1 MPGHSLTPVSCAS
14 RAVLSADDHIT
25 AVGAQRLLFARDF
38 GLVWLSQ
45 LVSQVGDGVSKL
57 ALLWFVY
64 SITGSPIKTTVIGL
78 LQTIPPI
85 VLGPVIGVLV
95 DRCPKK
101 FLLVFS
107 DIVRALLIGLIP
119 CLISVESFT
128 VEVLYLLVLLHAMAT
143 AIFGP
148 ALIAA
153 VPAIVA
159 KRQFTAANA
168 LLQSTTS
175 LGIVMGPALSGIGIA
190 LSSSQEVLCI
200 NAATYLLSA
209 TCLLPVR
216 MPRPSV
222 VSAERPPAAAL
233 QQDLMEA
240 VRFVL
245 RRQPALLWLIATA
258 ALYTFGTSALTTLF
272 PVFGRKLLNLGP
284 VEVGYLW
291 SALGGGLLAMS
302 ILLVWWTEWSLPRR
316 IALIAGTSAV
326 SGTAICALVW
336 VRDPLAAGVLMAV
349 VGCGM
354 GALTPIAWGV
364 VQELSPREIV
374 GRVLGLYQTAAM
386 TSAITGIGAFG
397 WITEELGEPTSV
409 NGIGLALLVTAL
421 FASRF
426 RRLLAQLLEN
436 EHGLYAG

>member
-1 MPGHSLTPVSCAS
+1 MDRWPKK
-14 RAVLSADDHIT
+14 VL
-25 AVGAQRLLFARDF
+25 
-38 GLVWLSQ
+38 
-45 LVSQVGDGVSKL
+45 LVS
-57 ALLWFVY
+57 
-64 SITGSPIKTTVIGL
+64 
-78 LQTIPPI
+78 
-85 VLGPVIGVLV
+85 
-95 DRCPKK
+95 
-101 FLLVFS
+101 S
-107 DIVRALLIGLIP
+107 DISRALLIGLIP

-128 VEVLYLLVLLHAMAT
+128 VEVLYLLVLLHAIAT

-175 LGIVMGPALSGIGIA
+175 LGIVMGPALSGIGVA

-200 NAATYLLSA
+200 NAVTYLLSA
-209 TCLLPVR
+209 ACLLPVR
-216 MPRPSV
+216 LPHSSTVPVERSSV
-222 VSAERPPAAAL
+222 VPLLR
-233 QQDLMEA
+233 DLMEG
-240 VRFVL
+240 VQFLL
-245 RRQPALLWLIATA
+245 RRQPTLLWLIATA

-302 ILLVWWTEWSLPRR
+302 VLLVWWTEWSLPRR
-316 IALIAGTSAV
+316 IALIAWTSAV
-326 SGTAICALVW
+326 SGMAICGLVW
-336 VRDPLAAGVLMAV
+336 IRNPLTAAALMAV

-374 GRVLGLYQTAAM
+374 GRVLALYGAAAM
-386 TSAITGIGAFG
+386 LAAIAGISAFG
-397 WITEELGEPTSV
+397 WISERFGESTSV
-409 NGIGLALLVTAL
+409 NGIGLALLGTAL

-426 RRLLAQLLEN
+426 RHLLAQLLKH
-436 EHGLYAG
+436 EHGL

>member
-1 MPGHSLTPVSCAS
+1 MPGYSLTPVTYTS
-14 RAVLSADDHIT
+14 RAILSADDHVT
-25 AVGAQRLLFARDF
+25 AVGAQRLLCTRDF

-95 DRCPKK
+95 DRWPKK
-101 FLLVFS
+101 VLLVSS
-107 DIVRALLIGLIP
+107 DISRALLIGLIP

-128 VEVLYLLVLLHAMAT
+128 VEVLYLLVLLHAIAT
-143 AIFGP
+143 ASFGP
-148 ALIAA
+148 ALIVP

-159 KRQFTAANA
+159 KRQYTAANA

-200 NAATYLLSA
+200 NAVTYLLSA
-209 TCLLPVR
+209 ACLLPVR
-216 MPRPSV
+216 LPHSSTVPVERSSV
-222 VSAERPPAAAL
+222 VPLLR
-233 QQDLMEA
+233 DLMEG
-240 VRFVL
+240 VQFLL
-245 RRQPALLWLIATA
+245 RRQPTLLWLIATA

-302 ILLVWWTEWSLPRR
+302 VLLVWWTEWSLPRR
-316 IALIAGTSAV
+316 IALIAWTSAV
-326 SGTAICALVW
+326 SGMAICGLVW
-336 VRDPLAAGVLMAV
+336 IRNPLTAAALMAV

-374 GRVLGLYQTAAM
+374 GRVLALYGAAAM
-386 TSAITGIGAFG
+386 IAAIAGISAFG
-397 WITEELGEPTSV
+397 WISERFGESTSV
-409 NGIGLALLVTAL
+409 NGIGLALLGTAL

-426 RRLLAQLLEN
+426 RHLLAQLLKHEN
-436 EHGLYAG
+436 GL

>member
-1 MPGHSLTPVSCAS
+1 MPGHSLTPATYAS
-14 RAVLSADDHIT
+14 RAVLSADH
-25 AVGAQRLLFARDF
+25 AAGVQRLLFARDF
-38 GLVWLSQ
+38 GLVWLGQ

-85 VLGPVIGVLV
+85 ILGPVIGVLV
-95 DRCPKK
+95 DRWSKK
-101 FLLVFS
+101 LLLVSS
-107 DIVRALLIGLIP
+107 DIARALLIGVIP
-119 CLISVESFT
+119 CLISAESFT
-128 VEVLYLLVLLHAMAT
+128 IEMLYLLVLLHAIAT

-148 ALIAA
+148 ALIAV
-153 VPAIVA
+153 VPMIVA

-168 LLQSTTS
+168 LLQGTTS

-200 NAATYLLSA
+200 NAVTYLLSA
-209 TCLLPVR
+209 ACLLPVR
-216 MPRPSV
+216 LTHSSTVTVERS
-222 VSAERPPAAAL
+222 SAAPLLR
-233 QQDLMEA
+233 DLMEG
-240 VRFVL
+240 VQFLL

-272 PVFGRKLLNLGP
+272 PVFGRKLLDLGP

-291 SALGGGLLAMS
+291 SALGIGLLAMS
-302 ILLVWWTEWSLPRR
+302 IVLVRFTEWDLPRR
-316 IALIAGTSAV
+316 TALIAATSAV
-326 SGTAICALVW
+326 SGTAICGLAW
-336 VRDPLAAGVLMAV
+336 IRNPLAAAVLMAV
-349 VGCGM
+349 IGCGM
-354 GALTPIAWGV
+354 GALTPIAWGA

-374 GRVLGLYQTAAM
+374 GRVLALYGTAAM
-386 TSAITGIGAFG
+386 VAAIAGISAFG
-397 WITEELGEPTSV
+397 WISEKLGESTSV

-426 RRLLAQLLEN
+426 RRLLTRLLMN
-436 EHGLYAG
+436 GT

>member
-1 MPGHSLTPVSCAS
+1 MPGHSLTPATYASC
-14 RAVLSADDHIT
+14 AVLSADH
-25 AVGAQRLLFARDF
+25 AAGVPRLLFARDF

-57 ALLWFVY
+57 ALIWFVY

-85 VLGPVIGVLV
+85 ILGPVIGVLV
-95 DRCPKK
+95 DRWSKK
-101 FLLVFS
+101 LLLVSS
-107 DIVRALLIGLIP
+107 DIARALLIGVIP
-119 CLISVESFT
+119 CLISAESFT
-128 VEVLYLLVLLHAMAT
+128 LEMLYLLVLLHAIAT

-153 VPAIVA
+153 VPVIVA

-168 LLQSTTS
+168 LLQGTTS

-200 NAATYLLSA
+200 NAVTYLLSA
-209 TCLLPVR
+209 ACLLPVR
-216 MPRPSV
+216 LLHSSTVTIERS
-222 VSAERPPAAAL
+222 SAAPLLR
-233 QQDLMEA
+233 DLMEG
-240 VRFVL
+240 VQFLL

-272 PVFGRKLLNLGP
+272 PVFGRKLLDLGP

-291 SALGGGLLAMS
+291 SALGIGLLTMS
-302 ILLVWWTEWSLPRR
+302 IVLVRFTEWDLPRR
-316 IALIAGTSAV
+316 TALITATSAV
-326 SGTAICALVW
+326 SGTAICGLAW
-336 VRDPLAAGVLMAV
+336 IRNPLAAAALMAAI
-349 VGCGM
+349 GCGM
-354 GALTPIAWGV
+354 GALTPIAWAA

-374 GRVLGLYQTAAM
+374 GRVLALYGTAAM
-386 TSAITGIGAFG
+386 VAAIAGISAFG
-397 WITEELGEPTSV
+397 WISEKLGESTSV
-409 NGIGLALLVTAL
+409 NGIGLALLLTAL

-426 RRLLAQLLEN
+426 RRLLTRLLMN
-436 EHGLYAG
+436 GHGRYAG